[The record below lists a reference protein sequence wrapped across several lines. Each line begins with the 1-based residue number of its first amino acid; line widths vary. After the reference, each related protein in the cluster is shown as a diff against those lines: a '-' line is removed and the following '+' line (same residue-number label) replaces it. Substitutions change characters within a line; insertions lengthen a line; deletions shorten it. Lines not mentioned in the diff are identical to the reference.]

1 MVDSILPRWRTMPAS
16 CSSRSTSRSPK
27 SATASTSKPAKAA
40 RKFSR
45 LRRMVSHDSPDWK
58 PSRQIFSN
66 SRVSSRTGRPHSVS
80 WYARYSVGAAA
91 PEAAQQ
97 TVVAAVEQ
105 VAVDEGLG
113 HRA

>member
-1 MVDSILPRWRTMPAS
+1 MADDAGVLQQPFDVGVTEGGDRLDVESGEGRAEV
-16 CSSRSTSRSPK
+16 
-27 SATASTSKPAKAA
+27 
-40 RKFSR
+40 SR
-45 LRRMVSHDSPDWK
+45 LRRIVSHDSPDWK
-58 PSRQIFSN
+58 PSRQIFSK

-97 TVVAAVEQ
+97 AVLAAVEQ